1 MRPILSLFLILAS
14 SLCTIAQTNVLYGER
29 DIARKQLALY
39 YDREGTIYP
48 DYFIAN
54 VSLEKS
60 GSSLK
65 SWYCD
70 NPEQFLAIAR
80 KYGCNFNQCSALS
93 IKILGDSIAAA
104 NSRAINSLKSKFSA
118 VTFLVHG
125 FRKPFVNANGDYTS
139 VRDFA
144 IMEKNI
150 SDLSNGKDLYVEVY
164 WDAQYGCCFTAN
176 LKRNEELFKLF
187 DQAQVT
193 STLVGKSLRTVLS
206 NITFDT
212 LNLYSQSLGA
222 RVVAQSLFNIAE
234 CDAPTPS
241 NKRVNICMVA
251 PAIAGIETFKDYYK
265 RNSNLDFQ
273 IHDNYR
279 LAIIYNDNDFVLLK
293 RDNKL
298 GLFGPGPYRHG
309 NTSLGCNYHHTATKL
324 EVFFLAEYRQSAMRT
339 FNLSIVGKCHH
350 VRCYFA
356 GNNILSAIRYLKE

>member
-1 MRPILSLFLILAS
+1 MRPVLLLFLLLSS
-14 SLCTIAQTNVLYGER
+14 SLCTFAQTNVLYGER
-29 DIARKQLALY
+29 NMARKQLALY

-54 VSLEKS
+54 SALEKS

-70 NPEQFLAIAR
+70 NPEQFLAIAMM
-80 KYGCNFNQCSALS
+80 YGCNFNQCSASS

-118 VTFLVHG
+118 VTFLIHG
-125 FRKPFVNANGDYTS
+125 FRKPFVTANGDYTS

-150 SDLSNGKDLYVEVY
+150 SDLDKGNNLYVEVY

-176 LKRNEELFKLF
+176 LKRNEELFELF

-193 STLVGKSLRTVLS
+193 ATLVGNNFRTILS
-206 NITFDT
+206 NINFDT
-212 LNLYSQSLGA
+212 LNLYSHSLGA
-222 RVVAQSLFNIAE
+222 RVVAQSLFNTVA
-234 CDAPTPS
+234 CATPTPS

-251 PAIAGIETFKDYYK
+251 PAIAGIETFKDYYR
-265 RNSNLDFQ
+265 RNSNFDFQ
-273 IHDNYR
+273 VHDNYR
-279 LAIIYNDNDFVLLK
+279 LVVIYNDNDFVLLK

-298 GLFGPGPYRHG
+298 GLFGPGPYGHG

-324 EVFFLAEYRQSAMRT
+324 EAFFLSDYKKSAMRT
-339 FNLSIVGKCHH
+339 FDLSSVGKCHH
-350 VRCYFA
+350 VRCYFT
-356 GNNILSAIRYLKE
+356 GNNIMSAIRYLKE